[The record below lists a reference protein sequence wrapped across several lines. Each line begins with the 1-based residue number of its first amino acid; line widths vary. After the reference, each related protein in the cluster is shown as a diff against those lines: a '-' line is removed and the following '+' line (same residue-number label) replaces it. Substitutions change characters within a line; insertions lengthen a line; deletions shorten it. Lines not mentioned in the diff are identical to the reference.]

1 MKKIK
6 VKKEQL
12 KKLALDNKIGVV
24 DMLQFINVKYPKD
37 WKNLLSRGLHNLAIQ
52 INDNYIS
59 DLFSKLNLAE
69 TFKISLDEYSFIIEV
84 NEEIPQKNL

>member
-12 KKLALDNKIGVV
+12 KKLASDNKIGVV
-24 DMLQFINVKYPKD
+24 DMLQFINVKYPKE
-37 WKNLLSRGLHNLAIQ
+37 WKNLLSRGLHNLSIQ

-59 DLFSKLNLAE
+59 NLFSKLNLAE
-69 TFKISLDEYSFIIEV
+69 TFKIYLDEYSFIIEV